1 MITPLLSLLLWLNG
15 ASLAPHQ
22 PGNQTQKIQR
32 IEIKSVEYQ
41 LRFDLETFTVK
52 AGAMVEVYFEN
63 VDEMPHNLLILKPGS
78 LEKVGK
84 AADAMTKDPTAA
96 KQHFVPK
103 MPEVLFATPLVMFEE
118 SYTLKFKAPSTPGNY
133 PYVCTYPGHWRSMN
147 GVMKVVR

>member
-1 MITPLLSLLLWLNG
+1 MITLLLLLTIWLTG
-15 ASLAPHQ
+15 SSFLPESTI
-22 PGNQTQKIQR
+22 NQTSKQQR
-32 IEIKSVEYQ
+32 IVIKSVEYQ
-41 LRFDLETFTVK
+41 LRFDVEAFTVK
-52 AGAMVEVYFEN
+52 AGSTIEIYFEN

-84 AADAMTKDPTAA
+84 AADAMTKDPQAA

-103 MPEVLFATPLVMFEE
+103 MPDVLFSTPLVMFEE
-118 SYTLKFKAPSTPGNY
+118 SYTLKFKAPTTPGNY